1 MGEGLLKD
9 GHVDGLNSGK
19 EYLSSLRDG
28 RKVIIG
34 DRVVDDV
41 ASDPA
46 TSRMAS
52 FIAELL
58 DAHLQD
64 ERLLDG
70 DGMPLAY
77 SLARA
82 KADVVARGGAF
93 EVVARRSGGLLGRS
107 PDFLATI
114 LTSWRAAADYF
125 GEYSSNVIN
134 YWERC
139 RTTNVVLTHA
149 ISDPPGDRYLPAGTA
164 SQQTQTQQ
172 TLRVVAERD
181 AGIVVRGAKMLATLA
196 PFANELL
203 IYPYRPLRD
212 DEGDKAICF
221 WTPLATEGL
230 TMFSRPSF
238 AAESPQ
244 DRPFAARLD
253 ELDAI
258 CVFDDVLIPW
268 ERVFIYRDVSIANRL
283 RDNTGMTAY
292 AWHQSSVRAW
302 IKSALVFAIA
312 QACSQSSGR
321 AANDSTRQQLG
332 ELAGIAETLRS
343 LVKAAEA
350 GSAADARDY
359 FVCELVPL
367 AAAAMV
373 NSTLYARAVELLQLV
388 GSSGLIMHP
397 LADDEKPS
405 APSHDFFASYFAG
418 DGVTAAEHG
427 RLLRAAADLAL
438 DRFGARQVLYE
449 RVFVGPPDAFR
460 AKFYDIYCRG
470 NRGDD
475 EILRVLLADGNRN
488 ANPGE

>member
-1 MGEGLLKD
+1 MKD
-9 GHVDGLNSGK
+9 GHVGGLCSGK

-34 DRVVDDV
+34 DRIVDDV

-46 TSRMAS
+46 TSKMAS
-52 FIAELL
+52 FIADLL
-58 DAHLQD
+58 DAHLAD
-64 ERLLDG
+64 ERLLG
-70 DGMPLAY
+70 GEGLPLAY
-77 SLARA
+77 SLARGQ
-82 KADVVARGGAF
+82 ADVTARGGAF

-125 GEYSSNVIN
+125 GEYSDNVIN

-139 RTTNVVLTHA
+139 RATNAVLTHA
-149 ISDPPGDRYLPAGTA
+149 ISDPPGDRYLPVDPGR
-164 SQQTQTQQ
+164 SQQTHTQQ

-181 AGIVVRGAKMLATLA
+181 AGIVVAGAKMLATLA
-196 PFANELL
+196 PFADALL
-203 IYPYRPLRD
+203 IYPYRQLQD
-212 DEGDKAICF
+212 DEADKAICF
-221 WTPLATEGL
+221 WTPLATDGL
-230 TMFSRPSF
+230 TMFSRPSL
-238 AAESPQ
+238 AEESPQ

-258 CVFDDVLIPW
+258 CVFDDVLVPW
-268 ERVFIYRDVSIANRL
+268 EQVFIYRDISIANQL

-312 QACSQSSGR
+312 QACARASGR
-321 AANDSTRQQLG
+321 AAQNSTRQQLG

-350 GSAADARDY
+350 GSVADARDY
-359 FVCELVPL
+359 FVCDQVPL
-367 AAAAMV
+367 AAAVMV

-397 LADDEKPS
+397 LAGDEQAG

-438 DRFGARQVLYE
+438 DKFGARQVLYE

-460 AKFYDIYCRG
+460 AKFYDIYRCGDRA
-470 NRGDD
+470 DD
-475 EILRVLLADGNRN
+475 EILRALIGSW
-488 ANPGE
+488 